1 MDYQGRLGWGPHARK
16 RGRTEHAYAPIG
28 ARERGGPCSMLY
40 ASIDK
45 LVAHFIFLLV
55 ALHVFVPVLVQT
67 CKVKSCTRKNRG
79 ARPFLVLCLPCAQ
92 QGLVHGRIFGAATGP
107 IVVNASRDLTFH
119 ELAACITEAWLQL
132 WWWTRLQAHSQVMLP
147 FSCKRPSRL

>member
-45 LVAHFIFLLV
+45 LVAHFIFYLWLCMYLYLYLCKLAKSKVVLARTVELVVPRALSCLCAPTTVPCATWVFRCFAGSRRALV
-55 ALHVFVPVLVQT
+55 A
-67 CKVKSCTRKNRG
+67 
-79 ARPFLVLCLPCAQ
+79 
-92 QGLVHGRIFGAATGP
+92 RIY
-107 IVVNASRDLTFH
+107 I
-119 ELAACITEAWLQL
+119 
-132 WWWTRLQAHSQVMLP
+132 
-147 FSCKRPSRL
+147 

>member
-55 ALHVFVPVLVQT
+55 ALHVFVPVLMQT
-67 CKVKSCTRKNRG
+67 CKVKSCTRKNRSSSSF
-79 ARPFLVLCLPCAQ
+79 RVLCLACAHPPPSPAPP
-92 QGLVHGRIFGAATGP
+92 GSFGA
-107 IVVNASRDLTFH
+107 S
-119 ELAACITEAWLQL
+119 LARAV
-132 WWWTRLQAHSQVMLP
+132 RLLRAFIFNP
-147 FSCKRPSRL
+147 

>member
-45 LVAHFIFLLV
+45 LVAHFIFTLGF
-55 ALHVFVPVLVQT
+55 ACICT
-67 CKVKSCTRKNRG
+67 CTYANLQSQKLYSQEPLSSSFR
-79 ARPFLVLCLPCAQ
+79 VLCLACAQ
-92 QGLVHGRIFGAATGP
+92 AGLARALTGLRVP
-107 IVVNASRDLTFH
+107 LVRSLLRLLVFKDLAPLLAS
-119 ELAACITEAWLQL
+119 C
-132 WWWTRLQAHSQVMLP
+132 QALST
-147 FSCKRPSRL
+147 PSL

>member
-55 ALHVFVPVLVQT
+55 ALHVFVPVLMQT
-67 CKVKSCTRKNRG
+67 CKVKSCTRKNRSSSSF
-79 ARPFLVLCLPCAQ
+79 RVLCLACAQ
-92 QGLVHGRIFGAATGP
+92 AGLARALTGLRVP
-107 IVVNASRDLTFH
+107 LVRSLLRLLVPEDLAPLLASCQALS
-119 ELAACITEAWLQL
+119 
-132 WWWTRLQAHSQVMLP
+132 TRSL
-147 FSCKRPSRL
+147 